1 MGDLKNADM
10 KLLVLYEELLTL
22 NELEEKDEALLRK
35 ATKCRQDKTSIMHQ
49 IKECQ
54 DQLQEKKTEI
64 EQWHREEQ
72 NLQAEFTELVGE
84 NSPFLSALLKIYK
97 KKVKRSKR
105 KKGLGDDEDF
115 DEDEEEDEEESDFE
129 GDDEDDEMEDDVGP
143 PQGCDVQIYDSVIDL
158 RDKRL
163 EMEDALQEIQKAVE
177 ELKKTHKKLLDDE
190 KRIDR
195 EQKQTDAEIQQFQ
208 TDKQRKLNQVEIVF
222 ALRLSQ
228 VQCLNK
234 DGEGGEDRLPPE
246 LNSHVV

>member
-1 MGDLKNADM
+1 MG
-10 KLLVLYEELLTL
+10 
-22 NELEEKDEALLRK
+22 
-35 ATKCRQDKTSIMHQ
+35 
-49 IKECQ
+49 
-54 DQLQEKKTEI
+54 KKTEI
-64 EQWHREEQ
+64 DQWHNEEQ

-84 NSPFLSALLKIYK
+84 TSPFLSALLKIYK

-115 DEDEEEDEEESDFE
+115 DEDEEEESDFE
-129 GDDEDDEMEDDVGP
+129 SDDEDDEMEDDVGP